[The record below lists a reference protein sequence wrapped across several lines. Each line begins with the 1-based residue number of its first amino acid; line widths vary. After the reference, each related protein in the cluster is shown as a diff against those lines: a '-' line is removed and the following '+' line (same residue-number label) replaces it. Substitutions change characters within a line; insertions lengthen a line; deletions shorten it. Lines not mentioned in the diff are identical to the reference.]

1 MKTECRVGFV
11 GFGEVN
17 TPQEIIV
24 RKCNKA
30 FEDLKAEG
38 VNITASALDV
48 TDDYEGKDVARAIA
62 ELKRAEFDVLVL
74 CIAGWIPTH
83 AVVSVAENWRHLP
96 VVLWG
101 LTGWYEDG
109 RLVTTADQ
117 AGTTALRGTLVNLG
131 YTVKYVYDIIDQK
144 SNSKKVADFCRAASA
159 SKVLRSAKLGTM
171 GYRDMRLYGTLCDE
185 TQLKRITGVEVDCFE
200 MLEMTQ
206 RVEKITDEQR
216 APVIDYIKKNWH
228 FTKEPAPQAVIDAAN
243 YYLAVSEIAKERNYS
258 GVTLKDVD
266 GMKRCC
272 GFPPAPVFM
281 LLSDL
286 DGLCTVP
293 ENDCCGGAT
302 QLILK
307 ALTGQCAGYLE
318 FYEFMADRVLAG
330 VPDYIP
336 REMTDGDTTITP
348 AAFGE
353 LSQGLLNVSKVKPGK
368 LTMCRLG
375 MVRGQMV
382 MHMVNGEGVA
392 PRRWEEAGWTQPAP
406 QLPALE
412 ILLPSVEDFADKVLG
427 QHYFICYGDVSEQVK
442 SFCAINGIR
451 VI

>member
-1 MKTECRVGFV
+1 MKNDCRVGFV

-24 RKCNKA
+24 RKCEKA
-30 FEDLKAEG
+30 LSDLKAEG
-38 VNITASALDV
+38 VNVVASAIDV

-62 ELKRAEFDVLVL
+62 ELKKADFDALVL

-83 AVVSVAENWRHLP
+83 AVISVAENWRHVP

-131 YTVKYVYDIIDQK
+131 YTVKYIYDIVDQK
-144 SNSKKVADFCRAASA
+144 SNSAKVADFCRVAGACRA
-159 SKVLRSAKLGTM
+159 LRSAKLGTM

-206 RVEKITDEQR
+206 HISGISAAKRKKV
-216 APVIDYIKKNWH
+216 VDYMKKNWH
-228 FTKEPAPQAVIDAAN
+228 FTKEPAPQALTDAAN
-243 YYLAVSEIAKERNYS
+243 YYFAVSGIAKERNYS

-293 ENDCCGGAT
+293 ENDCTGGAT

-307 ALTGQCAGYLE
+307 AITGQCAGYLE
-318 FYEFMADRVLAG
+318 FYEFMTDRVLAG
-330 VPDYIP
+330 VPDFITK
-336 REMTDGDTTITP
+336 EMTDGKTVITP

-353 LSQGLLNVSKVKPGK
+353 LSQGLLNVSKVKTGK

-375 MVRGQMV
+375 LIKGQMV
-382 MHMVNGEGVA
+382 MHIVNGEGVA
-392 PRRWEEAGWTQPAP
+392 PRKWEEAGWTQPAP

-412 ILLPSVEDFADKVLG
+412 ILLPDVPDFADKVLG
-427 QHYFICYGDVSEQVK
+427 QHYFICYGDVSEQVR
-442 SFCAINGIR
+442 SFCRINGIKT
-451 VI
+451 I